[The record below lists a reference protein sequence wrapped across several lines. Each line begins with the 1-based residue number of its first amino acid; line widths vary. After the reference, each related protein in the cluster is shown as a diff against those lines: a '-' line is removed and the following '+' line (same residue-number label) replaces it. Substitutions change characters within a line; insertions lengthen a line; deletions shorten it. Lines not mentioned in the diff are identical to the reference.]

1 MTMTDN
7 IYHPL
12 TVIETEQ
19 LLRDVNKALGE
30 AVQELRDARKAE
42 LEALRVYRRA
52 YRKAMLSEDCPV
64 VSRGNVTV
72 ADRDAWV
79 EDQVEEEWFAH
90 QVAEGARDDAKTH
103 LQTVKEQASVL
114 QSIASGQRTLMKL
127 GL

>member
-1 MTMTDN
+1 MTDN

-19 LLRDVNKALGE
+19 LLRDINRSLGE
-30 AVQELRDARKAE
+30 AVRDLRAARQEELKA
-42 LEALRVYRRA
+42 LKAYRRV
-52 YRKAMLSEDCPV
+52 YRKAMFSEDCPV
-64 VSRGNVTV
+64 VSRGTATV

-79 EDQVEEEWFAH
+79 EEQVEAEWFAH
-90 QVAEGARDDAKTH
+90 QVAEGAREDAKNF